1 MVGQHLGVI
10 HLVDVVAGEHHH
22 VIGVIALDKGDILIN
37 GIGRALVPVGL
48 FLLLV
53 RGQHVDTGVVAVQVP
68 GLPVA
73 DVVIQ
78 LQGLVL
84 GEHTHRLDAG
94 VYAVGKGKIDDAVF
108 PTERHRGLG
117 EVPRQHAQTAA
128 LAAGKQHGHNLLFG

>member
-1 MVGQHLGVI
+1 MESQHLGIV

-22 VIGVIALDKGDILIN
+22 VVGIIALNKGDILID
-37 GIGRALVPVGL
+37 GIGGALVPVGL
-48 FLLLV
+48 LLLLV
-53 RGQHVDTGVVAVQVP
+53 RGQHVHARVVAVQVP

-73 DVVIQ
+73 DVIVQ

-84 GEHTHRLDAG
+84 GEHTHGFDAG

-117 EVPRQHAQTAA
+117 EIPRQHAQAAA
-128 LAAGKQHGHNLLFG
+128 LATGKQHGHNLLFR